1 MELPAAIA
9 RAYPTSLGLDSK
21 DVGALDDYLD
31 SVSSDLDGRC

>member
-9 RAYPTSLGLDSK
+9 RASPTYLGLDSK

-31 SVSSDLDGRC
+31 